1 MLISGS
7 LVGWDV
13 IKTKFI
19 ETYGAEIDVSF
30 YEERKEESRAAKKRR
45 DALRKGIQNEANEQ
59 AKAGKWKIPPC
70 ETTKQLREQQKEE
83 MKANERVKYGE
94 ILDDYGKNTTWQD
107 QLKSNLKI

>member
-1 MLISGS
+1 MISGS

-45 DALRKGIQNEANEQ
+45 DALRLGIQNEPNE
-59 AKAGKWKIPPC
+59 
-70 ETTKQLREQQKEE
+70 
-83 MKANERVKYGE
+83 
-94 ILDDYGKNTTWQD
+94 
-107 QLKSNLKI
+107 